1 MRCVYRRTVHRHLI
15 LVRSKRDIHKLKTP
29 VTFWATGV
37 SIKMERAKRLDLI
50 LLLMQ
55 KFADNKF
62 YVIYK
67 NSNTAGNAPDKNDKF
82 PAEKMRVWAEEIDE
96 IIHVWPVIG
105 QGVQQ
110 GLLAIVRAQ
119 ALRSTDA

>member
-1 MRCVYRRTVHRHLI
+1 MAY
-15 LVRSKRDIHKLKTP
+15 SKL
-29 VTFWATGV
+29 
-37 SIKMERAKRLDLI
+37 ERAKRLELI
-50 LLLMQ
+50 RLLMQ
-55 KFADNKF
+55 TFADYECCVN
-62 YVIYK
+62 YN

-119 ALRSTDA
+119 GLRSTDA

>member
-1 MRCVYRRTVHRHLI
+1 M
-15 LVRSKRDIHKLKTP
+15 
-29 VTFWATGV
+29 A
-37 SIKMERAKRLDLI
+37 SIKMERAKRLELI
-50 LLLMQ
+50 GLLMQ
-55 KFADNKF
+55 ISADNEF
-62 YVIYK
+62 CVTYN

-105 QGVQQ
+105 QGIQQ

-119 ALRSTDA
+119 GLRSTDA

>member
-1 MRCVYRRTVHRHLI
+1 
-15 LVRSKRDIHKLKTP
+15 
-29 VTFWATGV
+29 
-37 SIKMERAKRLDLI
+37 MERAKRLELI
-50 LLLMQ
+50 RLLMQ
-55 KFADNKF
+55 TFADNECC
-62 YVIYK
+62 VNYK

-96 IIHVWPVIG
+96 IIHVWPGIG

-119 ALRSTDA
+119 GLRSTDA